1 MQLFAFKVMR
11 TGEGMD
17 LGLAGVSVL
26 VGGASSGLGFAC
38 AKAFLAEGARVTI
51 VSRGGEKLASARES
65 LQREAPGRVHAV
77 ASDLSKPGEAR
88 RAYEQAASRFGPP
101 LVVVAN
107 GGGPPALPAANATTA
122 DFSRAH
128 ELLLQPVVELVQA
141 ALPAMKSAGWGRVIA
156 ITSVSARQP
165 EVGLVLSSSLRAAV
179 WGYLKTL
186 AREEA
191 GSGVTFNSVCPGYTA
206 TERLQVLAAHVAQRD
221 GMAVEEVF
229 RRWVAGTPVGRLG
242 KPEEIAAAVVFLA
255 SKPAAFINGVALAV
269 DGGASLGLL

>member
-1 MQLFAFKVMR
+1 
-11 TGEGMD
+11 MD
-17 LGLAGVSVL
+17 LGLSGVSVW

-38 AKAFLAEGARVTI
+38 ARAFLAEGAHVTL
-51 VSRGGEKLASARES
+51 VSRGGEKLACALAS
-65 LQREAPGRVHAV
+65 LEREAPGRVNAV
-77 ASDLSKPGEAR
+77 ACDLSQPGGATY
-88 RAYEQAASRFGPP
+88 AYQKAAEKFGPP

-107 GGGPPALPAANATTA
+107 GGGPPALPAAEAGPA
-122 DFSRAH
+122 DFTKAYG
-128 ELLLQPVVELVQA
+128 LLLQPVVELVQA
-141 ALPAMKSAGWGRVIA
+141 ALPAMKAAGWGRVIA

-165 EVGLVLSSSLRAAV
+165 EVGLVLSSSLRAGV

-191 GSGVTFNSVCPGYTA
+191 ASGITFNSVCPGYTA
-206 TERLQVLAAHVAQRD
+206 TERLQVLARTVAARD
-221 GMAVEEVF
+221 GVVVEEVF